1 METAPRFPRQPA
13 TLDPKAA
20 AFANPGQPIWSET
33 MWKLL
38 SLLQKNL
45 VWAIPVSM
53 GVGLLFGA
61 VFDAGPLK
69 LFIVP
74 VTFIMVYPMMA
85 TLNVKSVFKGNDAK
99 LQLSTQV
106 INFVL
111 IPLLAYFTGWLFFSG
126 GPEKYGLW
134 AVGLF
139 LIGVLPTSG
148 MTISWTG
155 FAKGNKEAAIKMVVF
170 GLVLGAL
177 AAPVYTKI
185 FMGAAIDV
193 DMLHMFRQIALFV
206 FVPLAAGL
214 ATQFAVKRRFGEAV
228 WDRKVKPKFPP
239 FSALGVVLIAF
250 VAMSLKAKN
259 IIASPGDIL
268 AILAPLAFFYLVS
281 YVFLSVAGKLFF
293 PRGDAIAMVFGVV
306 MRDLSI
312 ALAIAMTAFGK
323 QGLTI
328 ALLIALAY
336 VIQIQSAAWY
346 VRFVEKIFGK
356 AAEAAPE
363 PAAASGKIERL
374 PAARL
379 GREPVIPAIRKI
391 LYATDL
397 SETARHAVRYACGIG
412 SRYGAEVTVL
422 HVIPDMIE
430 ELSTEVGTDIGGHM
444 EQKQRKQMNLLGL
457 RIARDALVQRI
468 HETSRLIKKEI
479 PQCPIV
485 AEKTRV
491 EIGSAAERII
501 TIADGGGYDL
511 VIMGTH
517 GHGKLE
523 EAFVGS
529 VAGEVIR
536 KCTVPVMVVRL
547 PESRMEKGTRSRD
560 RSQAAA
566 DAAQIGKTVVVE

>member
-1 METAPRFPRQPA
+1 
-13 TLDPKAA
+13 
-20 AFANPGQPIWSET
+20 

-45 VWAIPVSM
+45 VWAIPISM

-69 LFIVP
+69 MFIIP

-85 TLNVKSVFKGNDAK
+85 TLNVRSVFKGQDAK
-99 LQLSTQV
+99 LQLTTQV
-106 INFVL
+106 INFILV
-111 IPLLAYFTGWLFFSG
+111 PLLAYFTGWLFFSG

-177 AAPVYTKI
+177 AAPVYTKV
-185 FMGAAIDV
+185 FMGATVEV
-193 DMLHMFRQIALFV
+193 DMVHMFRQIALFV

-214 ATQFAVKRRFGEAV
+214 VTQFAVRKRFGESV
-228 WDRKVKPKFPP
+228 WERNVKPKFPP
-239 FSALGVVLIAF
+239 FSALGVALIAF
-250 VAMSLKAKN
+250 IAMSLKARN

-268 AILAPLAFFYLVS
+268 TILAPLAFFYFIS
-281 YVFLSVAGKLFF
+281 YGLLSVAGRLLF

-356 AAEAAPE
+356 APAPQPIQAAGGAKAVAGVEHFPG
-363 PAAASGKIERL
+363 PL
-374 PAARL
+374 PL
-379 GREPVIPAIRKI
+379 TTGPVIPEIRKI

-397 SETARHAVRYACGIG
+397 SETARHAVQYACAIG
-412 SRYGAEVTVL
+412 SRFQGEVTVL
-422 HVIPDMIE
+422 HVIPDVLDTI
-430 ELSTEVGTDIGGHM
+430 SAEVGTDLSGRITA
-444 EQKQRKQMNLLGL
+444 KAQRIRFNQRG
-457 RIARDALVQRI
+457 IEVARDALLKRI
-468 HETSRLIKKEI
+468 RETSRVVTTEI
-479 PQCPIV
+479 PECPIV
-485 AEKTRV
+485 ADRARV
-491 EIGSAAERII
+491 EVGEPAEKIAA
-501 TIADGGGYDL
+501 IAGEENYDL

-517 GHGKLE
+517 GHGRLQD
-523 EAFVGS
+523 AFAGS
-529 VAGEVIR
+529 VTREVIR
-536 KCTVPVMVVRL
+536 QCRVPVMVVRL
-547 PESRMEKGTRSRD
+547 PQGRTDTRNRRRD
-560 RSQAAA
+560 GDRPASS
-566 DAAQIGKTVVVE
+566 DAAETGKSVASR